1 MSNSNSSSKRLLLIG
16 IALMVLMFSSIA
28 CNDVKPGDGQV
39 GNAVMS
45 GYDGIR
51 DTASELKDA
60 VDATGEGL
68 EFETHESPL
77 PALWDWA
84 EEIAQ

>member
-1 MSNSNSSSKRLLLIG
+1 MSKSKNSKKLLLIG
-16 IALMVLMFSSIA
+16 IALMVLMFSSMA

>member
-1 MSNSNSSSKRLLLIG
+1 MSKSKSSKKLLLVG
-16 IALMVLMFSSIA
+16 IALTVLMFSSIA

-51 DTASELKDA
+51 ATASELKDA

-77 PALWDWA
+77 DALWDWA

>member
-1 MSNSNSSSKRLLLIG
+1 MSKSKKLLLIG

-28 CNDVKPGDGQV
+28 CDNVKPGDGQV
-39 GNAVMS
+39 GKAVMS

-51 DTASELKDA
+51 DTASEIKDA
-60 VDATGEGL
+60 VDSSGEGL

-77 PALWDWA
+77 PKLWDMA
-84 EEIAQ
+84 EDLMQ

>member
-1 MSNSNSSSKRLLLIG
+1 MSKGKEVFL
-16 IALMVLMFSSIA
+16 IALAMAALMFSSMA
-28 CNDVKPGDGQV
+28 CNIEPGDGQT
-39 GNAVMS
+39 GKAVT
-45 GYDGIR
+45 DGLEIVH
-51 DTASELKDA
+51 DAEFALKDA

-77 PALWDWA
+77 SALWDLA

>member
-1 MSNSNSSSKRLLLIG
+1 MSKSKKVLLIG
-16 IALMVLMFSSIA
+16 IALTAMMFSSIA
-28 CNDVKPGDGQV
+28 CNVEPGDGQV
-39 GNAVMS
+39 GKAVMS

-60 VDATGEGL
+60 VDGTGEGL

>member
-1 MSNSNSSSKRLLLIG
+1 MYKSKKLFL
-16 IALMVLMFSSIA
+16 IALAMAALMFSSMA

-39 GNAVMS
+39 GNAVLS

-51 DTASELKDA
+51 ATASELKDA
-60 VDATGEGL
+60 VDSTGEGL
-68 EFETHESPL
+68 EIETHESPL
-77 PALWDWA
+77 GALWDLA